1 MSNTR
6 LNVRRASACRHP
18 IPAAGSA
25 ACCCRNSICC
35 RNSSGCGGG
44 HGMPSPHPGG
54 RGPQMSRIFCRFISL
69 SGMRGGGG
77 TPPSSHGSGSST
89 CTCAFGSSG
98 GIPTGSPGG
107 VGGNGGSAGRC
118 FGGGGT
124 TTALAFDGGGLQGRY
139 VTTNCFKHVICTIV
153 CVHVSGS

>member
-1 MSNTR
+1 M
-6 LNVRRASACRHP
+6 
-18 IPAAGSA
+18 
-25 ACCCRNSICC
+25 
-35 RNSSGCGGG
+35 
-44 HGMPSPHPGG
+44 
-54 RGPQMSRIFCRFISL
+54 FYISL
-69 SGMRGGGG
+69 TSLAHVQHAVECPQSFCLQTSNPCSRLSRLLLPQLHLLPQLIRMRWRPWDAF
-77 TPPSSHGSGSST
+77 TPSRWPWTPDVPHLLQIHLTQRDERLWWT

-107 VGGNGGSAGRC
+107 VGENGGSAGRC